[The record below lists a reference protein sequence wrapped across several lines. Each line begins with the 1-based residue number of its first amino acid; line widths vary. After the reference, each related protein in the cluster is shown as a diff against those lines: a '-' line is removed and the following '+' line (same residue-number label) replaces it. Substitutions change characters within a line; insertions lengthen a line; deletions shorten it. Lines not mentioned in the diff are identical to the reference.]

1 MPQQSA
7 HTSKAKHEAVDHD
20 VIVIGAGFSGIN
32 AGIRLREQ
40 EITDFIILERAD
52 DVGGTWRDNT
62 YPGCACDVPSHLYS
76 YSFEQNPDW
85 STTYSGSAEI
95 QAYIQR
101 CAEKYGLHEH
111 LRFGVGIA
119 SAEFDDD
126 RGIWH
131 LTTEGGDLYT
141 ARAVV
146 SAVGGLVE
154 PSTPNFAG
162 MDEFSGAIMHT
173 ARWNHDVDLHGKKVV
188 IIGTGASGIQ
198 VIPSIAPYV
207 DQLTVIQRSAP
218 YVLPKADKAL
228 PEAMKATFRRIPFA
242 QTAFRRAIL
251 TITEGLVGPAV
262 ILDSPLATG
271 MKKLALWNMRS
282 AVKDP
287 VLRDKLTPDYE
298 IGCKRV
304 LFASNYYPALTRD
317 NVTVETE
324 GVDRFTANGVRLA
337 NGREIEADV
346 VITATGFKVNIA
358 EPPFPIL
365 GQNGEALADK
375 WAGPGGKA
383 YKGVATAGVPN
394 WFFMLGPNTGPG
406 HTSVLIYTEAQAR
419 YITEAIRTLLN
430 KDLTAIAV
438 KPKVMRRYHEKLQ
451 NRMRYTSWTSG
462 CESWYLDAHGENHT
476 LFPGLATEYALSMRR
491 FKLGEYEVAR

>member
-1 MPQQSA
+1 MPQNGTHDA
-7 HTSKAKHEAVDHD
+7 MNVDHD

-32 AGIRLREQ
+32 AGIRLKREGI
-40 EITDFIILERAD
+40 ENFIILERAD

-101 CAEKYGLHEH
+101 CARKYGLYEH

-119 SAEFDDD
+119 RAEFDEQ
-126 RGIWH
+126 RGAWQ
-131 LTTEGGDLYT
+131 LTDEASRRYT

-154 PSTPNFAG
+154 PSTPRFAG
-162 MDEFSGAIMHT
+162 MDDFNGTIMHT
-173 ARWNHDVDLHGKKVV
+173 ARWRHDVDLANRKVV

-198 VIPSIAPYV
+198 VIPSIAPEV
-207 DQLTVIQRSAP
+207 AHLTVIQRSAP
-218 YVLPKADKAL
+218 YVLPKLDKAL
-228 PEAMKATFRRIPFA
+228 PELMKTTFRRIPFA

-251 TITEGLVGPAV
+251 ALTEGLVGPAV
-262 ILDSPLATG
+262 ILNSPLATG

-282 AVKDP
+282 AIDDP

-317 NVTVETE
+317 NVALETA
-324 GVDRFTANGVRLA
+324 GVDRFTANGIRLTD
-337 NGREIEADV
+337 GREIEADV
-346 VITATGFKVNIA
+346 VITATGFKINIA
-358 EPPFPIL
+358 EPPFPII
-365 GQNGEALADK
+365 GQAGEALADK

-419 YITEAIRTLLN
+419 YITRAIRTLLDR
-430 KDLTAIAV
+430 DLTAIAV
-438 KPKVMRRYHEKLQ
+438 KPKIMRRYHEKLQ

-462 CESWYLDAHGENHT
+462 CQSWYLDENGENHT

>member
-1 MPQQSA
+1 MPQVE
-7 HTSKAKHEAVDHD
+7 KHARPAIHHD

-32 AGIRLREQ
+32 AGIRLKQ
-40 EITDFIILERAD
+40 QGITDFAILERAD

-101 CAEKYGLHEH
+101 CAEKYGLHDH
-111 LRFGVGIA
+111 LQFGVGIA
-119 SAEFDDD
+119 AAEFDDA

-131 LTTEGGDLYT
+131 LTAEDGACYT

-146 SAVGGLVE
+146 CAVGGLVE
-154 PSTPNFAG
+154 PATPNFAG
-162 MDEFSGAIMHT
+162 MDDFKGEIMHT
-173 ARWNHDVDLHGKKVV
+173 ARWNHDISLAGKKVAV
-188 IIGTGASGIQ
+188 IGTGASAIQ
-198 VIPSIAPYV
+198 VIPAIAPEV
-207 DQLTVIQRSAP
+207 AQLSVIQRSAP
-218 YVLPKADKAL
+218 YVLPKLDKAL
-228 PEAMKATFRRIPFA
+228 PALMKATFRRVPFA

-251 TITEGLVGPAV
+251 AITEGLVGPAV
-262 ILDSPLATG
+262 ILNSPLATG

-282 AVKDP
+282 TVKDAA
-287 VLRDKLTPDYE
+287 LREKLTPDYE

-317 NVTVETE
+317 NVTVETAGIE
-324 GVDRFTANGVRLA
+324 RFTENGLRLSD
-337 NGREIEADV
+337 GREIEADV
-346 VITATGFKVNIA
+346 IVTATGFKINIA
-358 EPPFPIL
+358 SPPFPVI
-365 GQNGEALADK
+365 GENGVPLADI
-375 WAGPGGKA
+375 WDGPGGKA

-419 YITEAIRTLLN
+419 YITQAIAKLL
-430 KDLTAIAV
+430 DDELTAIAV
-438 KPKVMRRYHEKLQ
+438 KPDIMQRYHEKLQ

-462 CESWYLDAHGENHT
+462 CQSWYLDEHGENHT

-491 FKLGEYEVAR
+491 FKLGEYEVVR